1 MKKLILLTILITTS
15 LQAQEDN
22 VCPIKIYKD
31 KIESLEQCKKGD
43 VIAYVNKG
51 MEWDLRW
58 VAKMA
63 AICEFDSI
71 KVSVSE
77 SAFSGVC
84 YYRGKENILNIRET
98 NKWVKNI
105 KIID

>member
-63 AICEFDSI
+63 AICEFDS
-71 KVSVSE
+71 
-77 SAFSGVC
+77 
-84 YYRGKENILNIRET
+84 
-98 NKWVKNI
+98 
-105 KIID
+105 